1 MGLGSFLKKTVEYTT
16 VTTVVVSAL
25 PVLGAVGTISAAGT
39 AVATGIGALAAL
51 TDDD

>member
-1 MGLGSFLKKTVEYTT
+1 MGLGRFLKKTVAYTSM
-16 VTTVVVSAL
+16 TTATITAL
-25 PVLGAVGTISAAGT
+25 PVLGAAGAITATGT